1 MDNVRT
7 EQHVEARAPNPVT
20 DIAVRRA
27 ASRLIAVGGV
37 VALVGCGTLMPS
49 VGEQASGLHRAE
61 TMAVARSLGTVPDGE
76 AAPWTEIATDAVGTA
91 RFVGEGAGHCRPAE
105 IMRWRSD
112 QLDTL
117 RMTFCQTSSGW
128 VPEPG

>member
-1 MDNVRT
+1 MDYDRT
-7 EQHVEARAPNPVT
+7 EQRADARAPHPVT

-37 VALVGCGTLMPS
+37 VVLVGCGTLLPS
-49 VGEQASGLHRAE
+49 IGEQASGLHRAE
-61 TMAVARSLGTVPDGE
+61 TIAVARSLGTVPDGE

-91 RFVGEGAGHCRPAE
+91 RFVGESAGQCRAAE

-112 QLDTL
+112 RLDTL
-117 RMTFCQTSSGW
+117 RMTFCESSGGW
-128 VPEPG
+128 VPEPT